1 MQGVKVILESGLHI
15 FIKITFSFLIP
26 KSSSFW
32 EAFLPCYR
40 DDSGSRRD
48 GSGVINLRDSGGINP
63 PLTFPYPLPPAEL
76 CEKWHFDCSRT
87 LPLMYMLGDA
97 CNCYSANCLTR
108 QVCVPP
114 GGEAGASAPCPRP
127 PPSPGA
133 MLSGLGG
140 CCVVPVSSTCSLSRA
155 QQQGRKNFHFRLNI
169 DYI

>member
-1 MQGVKVILESGLHI
+1 MRGVKVILESGLHI

-40 DDSGSRRD
+40 EDSGSRRD
-48 GSGVINLRDSGGINP
+48 GSGVIDLRDSGGINP
-63 PLTFPYPLPPAEL
+63 PLTFPYPPLPPAEL
-76 CEKWHFDCSRT
+76 CEKWEKWRFDCSRT
-87 LPLMYMLGDA
+87 LPLMYMLGKV
-97 CNCYSANCLTR
+97 CNCYSANCLTG

-114 GGEAGASAPCPRP
+114 GGGGGFSSMPRP

-140 CCVVPVSSTCSLSRA
+140 CCVVPATSTYSLSRV
-155 QQQGRKNFHFRLNI
+155 QQQGRKNFHFRL
-169 DYI
+169 